1 MKATFYIVFLFSV
14 LMFMGSC
21 QEEVIIADDDIL
33 HTWEATTFVSVE
45 SVAYPMN
52 EDSAVLLTFK
62 RDGSYSLKLDVNNCM
77 GSYETG
83 EGDSISIS
91 TPGCTKMCCDSPFSV
106 KLAGT
111 LSKVT
116 TYSIDDNTLQLHV
129 PAWGLLEFELV
140 E

>member
-1 MKATFYIVFLFSV
+1 MKATFYIVILFSV
-14 LMFMGSC
+14 LLMGSC
-21 QEEVIIADDDIL
+21 QEEVIIADDDVL

-52 EDSAVLLTFK
+52 EDSAVLLTFNS
-62 RDGSYSLKLDVNNCM
+62 DGSYHLKLDVNSCM
-77 GSYETG
+77 GSYEMG

-111 LSKVT
+111 LSKVA
-116 TYSIDDNTLQLHV
+116 TYSIEDNTLQLHV
-129 PAWGLLEFELV
+129 PAWGFIEFELV